1 MINQRQISVSGN
13 LWECSYIL
21 LFLINHWNC
30 WDGSANAQ
38 GQWFQWTNKEV
49 TSHLSQKI
57 ISGLGS
63 AKCWATFLDS
73 AEAEQ
78 SEPKQN
84 NQSQSRIDLAQGVS
98 RSYFIHWEIESQSQ
112 FASDRQTLKIHIK
125 SRNNLYPFITRVSS
139 SLPNHSYYMV
149 KVNRIP
155 FSLSVRDPNTLLM
168 SLFPW
173 GVRKATCGCPA
184 EHRTQSLKNRIS
196 LGELR
201 L

>member
-1 MINQRQISVSGN
+1 MAQPMHKGSDSSELTRKWPLISARKLSLGLVLQNVEQLS
-13 LWECSYIL
+13 WIL
-21 LFLINHWNC
+21 L
-30 WDGSANAQ
+30 
-38 GQWFQWTNKEV
+38 
-49 TSHLSQKI
+49 
-57 ISGLGS
+57 
-63 AKCWATFLDS
+63 
-73 AEAEQ
+73 
-78 SEPKQN
+78 KQN

-184 EHRTQSLKNRIS
+184 KHRTQSLKNRIS